1 MRLKVIRWNEKKK
14 ITWIGM
20 KTAILVTGVDRG
32 FDKIIKICNVSG
44 PDPGFLIWGGGVP
57 TNFPGRDSVLRKI
70 NMSK

>member
-44 PDPGFLIWGGGVP
+44 PDPGFLIWGGGRAHQFSGARLGSEE
-57 TNFPGRDSVLRKI
+57 N
-70 NMSK
+70 

>member
-44 PDPGFLIWGGGVP
+44 PDPGFLIWGGGACP
-57 TNFPGRDSVLRKI
+57 PIFWGATRF
-70 NMSK
+70 